1 MRISR
6 ISPLRIFQ
14 AVSLAV
20 SVAIL
25 LSMCR
30 DVFLWLAYAVFLEP
44 REDMAH
50 GWFIPVFTLALFWLK
65 RRELKAAAGTP
76 SFAGLLLTL
85 PGIFFFLVGSLGD
98 QLRISHVAAIW
109 LLWALL
115 YAVYGRA
122 FARLAA
128 FPVAF
133 LLFTM
138 PMAFLDFFTV
148 RLRIVIAS
156 LSTFLLDGLGIPM
169 TRIGTGLYCP
179 IGQGFNLDVADPC
192 SGMRSI
198 FALAA
203 LTAGYAY
210 LTQKTLRGKWLL
222 FACSIPLAMLGNLA
236 RIFSIALVA
245 VAFGSKTALGFYH
258 DYSGYVVFLVAVMA
272 MVAVGE
278 AIARLFSGKTAGGK
292 IENGKCASESGCLQ
306 HGESQ
311 ISNLKS
317 QISFF
322 VVPLVLLPLIFA
334 ATAFHIRHAPPRVQ
348 ESDSFVAQ
356 ALGPLDGYTVRYPVF
371 CQSENCLDSIE
382 LEDLADMPEK
392 CPKCGAKIDTRSLGE
407 NDLLPADTRILK
419 ANYYDLLGNAWRVS
433 IVVNGH
439 SRMSIHRPEICL
451 PAQGWSIENGTIETF
466 RLNDGENLAMHC
478 MDVRSRSS
486 VSASRLGH
494 GYFFVNP
501 RQKAASHLRRILVSV
516 RDRAFAGRI
525 VRWAMVTLS
534 SEEPF
539 ASSPARKEQTEEF
552 LSALMPMAFPRGTGE
567 SGNPG
572 TPAIERNAD
581 KP

>member
-1 MRISR
+1 MRLPR
-6 ISPLRIFQ
+6 ISPLRVFQ
-14 AVSLAV
+14 AVSLVA
-20 SVAIL
+20 SLAIL
-25 LSMCR
+25 LPMCR
-30 DVFLWLAYAVFLEP
+30 GVFLWLAYSVFLEP

-50 GWFIPVFTLALFWLK
+50 GWLIPVFTLALFWLK
-65 RRELKAAAGTP
+65 RRELEAAAGKP
-76 SFAGLLLTL
+76 SFTGLLLVL

-109 LLWALL
+109 ILWASL
-115 YAVYGRA
+115 YAIYGRA

-138 PMAFLDFFTV
+138 PMGFLDFFTV
-148 RLRIVIAS
+148 RLRIVIAA

-169 TRIGTGLYCP
+169 VRIGTGLYCP
-179 IGQGFNLDVADPC
+179 IGEGFNLDVADPC

-245 VAFGSKTALGFYH
+245 AAFGSKAALGFYH
-258 DYSGYVVFLVAVMA
+258 DYSGYVIFLVAVMA
-272 MVAVGE
+272 MVAAGE
-278 AIARLFSGKTAGGK
+278 AISRLFGGK
-292 IENGKCASESGCLQ
+292 AAESEIGKGTSGNGCCR
-306 HGESQ
+306 HG
-311 ISNLKS
+311 KS

-322 VVPLVLLPLIFA
+322 AVPLVLLPLFLA
-334 ATAFHIRHAPPRVQ
+334 ATASHIKHAPPRQQ
-348 ESDSFVAQ
+348 ENDSFVAKAIGQ
-356 ALGPLDGYTVRYPVF
+356 LDGYTVRYPVF
-371 CQSENCLDSIE
+371 CQNEHCLATLE
-382 LEDLADMPEK
+382 LENLADRPEK
-392 CPKCGAKIDTRSLGE
+392 CPKCGGKIDTRSLGE
-407 NDLLPADTRILK
+407 NDLLPRDTRILK
-419 ANYYDLLGNAWRVS
+419 ANYYDVLGNAWRVS
-433 IVVNGH
+433 IVVNGK

-451 PAQGWSIENGTIETF
+451 PAQGWSIDKGTIETF
-466 RLNDGENLAMHC
+466 RLNDGESLAMHC

-486 VSASRLGH
+486 SAAARLGH

-501 RQKAASHLRRILVSV
+501 REMAASHLKRILISV

-534 SEEPF
+534 AEEPF
-539 ASSPARKEQTEEF
+539 ASSPRRKEQTAEF
-552 LSALMPMAFPRGTGE
+552 LSVLLPMAFPKEAGDAGNIGGDE
-567 SGNPG
+567 SE
-572 TPAIERNAD
+572 A